1 MLAEAD
7 NDHVDEDVTDSDAE
21 VEWDEIED
29 DSVDVSERVTEELNE
44 LDWVSVDVRE
54 GVRENERV
62 DDVDGVSEVVRECV
76 HEIEFE
82 TLNDQENDGD
92 TVLLRERVSVTV
104 REDDTEIDGEEN
116 VDDVEKV
123 FVFVADELIVL
134 EIEQLV
140 LNDAVNVIDGVA
152 ELDSVQDGDLV

>member
-1 MLAEAD
+1 
-7 NDHVDEDVTDSDAE
+7 
-21 VEWDEIED
+21 
-29 DSVDVSERVTEELNE
+29 VDVSERVTEELNE

-92 TVLLRERVSVTV
+92 TVLLREQVSVTV

-116 VDDVEKV
+116 VDDVE
-123 FVFVADELIVL
+123 
-134 EIEQLV
+134 
-140 LNDAVNVIDGVA
+140 
-152 ELDSVQDGDLV
+152 